1 MASPTKNFQN
11 PTTLSRLGP
20 VMPVNAVAP
29 RLAVMLTAGFL
40 PNNFHKWWTVQ
51 VDVQGPRSGGQ
62 MTPRI
67 PIPPM
72 GRQLILTFPPIYK
85 SRQGI
90 KIGQIYPPP
99 AP

>member
-1 MASPTKNFQN
+1 MASPTKNFQD
-11 PTTLSRLGP
+11 PTTLSRMGP
-20 VMPVNAVAP
+20 VMPVNAVVP
-29 RLAVMLTAGFL
+29 RLAVMLTAGWM
-40 PNNFHKWWTVQ
+40 PHNFHPWVLVQ
-51 VDVQGPRSGGQ
+51 GGVQGPRVGGQ

-67 PIPPM
+67 PTPPM